1 MSDATKLK
9 EKLFNQKKNGWEG
22 LTEKQR
28 NEIFNYCN
36 GYMGYL
42 NKGKTEREIVKTSKE
57 MAEKAGFKDINTK
70 KTLKPGDKIYY
81 INRDK
86 NIYLAVIGK
95 EPIEKGLHII
105 GAHADSPR
113 LDLKPNPVYE
123 DGEFAYLK
131 THYYGGIKKYQWT
144 TIPLAIHGVI
154 VKSNGEKVEI
164 CIGEDDMDPIFTI
177 TDLLPHLAQEQ
188 MERKLKTSQ
197 KPDSSRSSAG
207 SCRTRWTR

>member
-1 MSDATKLK
+1 MSDAAKLK

-57 MAEKAGFKDINTK
+57 MAEKEGFKDINTK

-95 EPIEKGLHII
+95 EPM
-105 GAHADSPR
+105 
-113 LDLKPNPVYE
+113 
-123 DGEFAYLK
+123 K
-131 THYYGGIKKYQWT
+131 TDYT
-144 TIPLAIHGVI
+144 
-154 VKSNGEKVEI
+154 
-164 CIGEDDMDPIFTI
+164 
-177 TDLLPHLAQEQ
+177 
-188 MERKLKTSQ
+188 
-197 KPDSSRSSAG
+197 
-207 SCRTRWTR
+207 